1 MRELVRDSDMKDKTT
16 AAILAI
22 FFGGLGIH
30 KFYLRR
36 PVWGLLYLVFSWTFV
51 PVMVGFVEGVVLLFM
66 SQASFDAKFNPNP
79 GLAGAGAGSAGAF
92 ARPGLDR
99 VETLQALQQL
109 RASGALTE
117 DEFQREKKMLL
128 VPGRASG
135 ATSAPSIEER
145 VLGAARRLQ
154 GQVTPVSVAADGGI
168 TVEQARQ
175 ELERLAKENACL
187 MDVSSDGLV
196 VFRFPEFEAPRTKP
210 SA

>member
-1 MRELVRDSDMKDKTT
+1 MKDKTA
-16 AAILAI
+16 AAILAL
-22 FFGGLGIH
+22 FLGGLGIH

-36 PVWGLLYLVFSWTFV
+36 PVWGILYLIFCWTFI
-51 PVMVGFVEGVVLLFM
+51 PMMIGFVEGIVLLLM
-66 SQASFDAKFNPNP
+66 SQASFDAKFNQVP
-79 GLAGAGAGSAGAF
+79 GLAGPGAALAAVR
-92 ARPGLDR
+92 ARAGLDR
-99 VETLQALQQL
+99 VETLQALQEL
-109 RASGALTE
+109 RESGALTE

-135 ATSAPSIEER
+135 AAPGPSIEER
-145 VLGAARRLQ
+145 VLGSARRLQ

-168 TVEQARQ
+168 TVEQARA

-196 VFRFPEFEAPRTKP
+196 VFRFPEFEPPRTKP